1 MARNQRQ
8 GADAKDQLAP
18 DRIKRINT
26 LIDSYQH
33 GFNHASPRTQEE
45 LDEIRSLFE
54 YELSRDPVEPDP
66 PPE

>member
-1 MARNQRQ
+1 MASPKSDVAAGSDVPVEQRVN
-8 GADAKDQLAP
+8 DVLAG
-18 DRIKRINT
+18 
-26 LIDSYQH
+26 YAH
-33 GFNHASPRTQEE
+33 GFNNASPRTQEE